1 METLCTVCR
10 GNMQLL
16 WSDVVDAEGLS
27 TFSIYKCS
35 DCGLGKTWP
44 IPENLG
50 DYYHS
55 QYYGGRHGFTAKL
68 CDRRRIRFVE
78 KHCRGQSRG
87 KLLDIGCGDGSFL
100 QAAKKLGWDVWGV
113 ETHPDWARE
122 KGLNVMETVEEASQH
137 APFDRITLWHVLE
150 HFRSPVT
157 EIQRVSKLL
166 SPRGKLFLAVPDWGS
181 LQARF
186 FGPRWLA
193 LDLPRH
199 LFHFT
204 ERSLVHVLSEH
215 GFRCLE
221 TRYSELEY
229 DLIGWVQSALNACS
243 RRNNL
248 FFKMVTGKNC
258 HVSLVQ
264 RIVHMVAGSAL
275 SSVGLIPMLL
285 ARERGAGGTLMLAS
299 ERFEN
304 EGCN

>member
-1 METLCTVCR
+1 MESPCPACQ

-16 WSDVVDAEGLS
+16 WKDVVDAEGLA

-35 DCGLGKTWP
+35 ACGLGATSP
-44 IPENLG
+44 APENLG
-50 DYYHS
+50 DYYHA

-100 QAAKKLGWDVWGV
+100 QNAKKLGWDVWGV
-113 ETHPDWARE
+113 ETQPAWAR
-122 KGLNVMETVEEASQH
+122 KNGLRVMETMEEATQH
-137 APFDRITLWHVLE
+137 APYDCITLWHVLE
-150 HFRSPVT
+150 HFRSPVA
-157 EIQRVSKLL
+157 EIQQVSKLL
-166 SPRGKLFLAVPDWGS
+166 SPGGKLFIAVPDWGS
-181 LQARF
+181 LQARL

-204 ERSLVHVLSEH
+204 ERSLVHVLSANN
-215 GFRCLE
+215 FRRLE

-229 DLIGWVQSALNACS
+229 DLMGWVQSALNVCPPQ
-243 RRNNL
+243 NNL
-248 FFKMVTGKNC
+248 FFKIVTGKNC
-258 HVSLVQ
+258 NASPAQ
-264 RIVHMVAGSAL
+264 RIVHTAAGTAL
-275 SSVGLIPMLL
+275 SSIGLFPMLL
-285 ARERGAGGTLMLAS
+285 AREKGAGGTLMIAS

-304 EGCN
+304 EGCS